1 MKYLRPFSQQGY
13 SFLTKGGGGEVPS
26 VSTIYLFL
34 SSQAAEGTVLKTHT
48 VQSRKHIFKIFHKP
62 RDISLP
68 ISVNGSL
75 SVHSF
80 N

>member
-13 SFLTKGGGGEVPS
+13 SFLTGVGGEVPS

-34 SSQAAEGTVLKTHT
+34 SSQAAKGTVFKTHT
-48 VQSRKHIFKIFHKP
+48 VQSCKPMFRIFHKP
-62 RDISLP
+62 RDISLT
-68 ISVNGSL
+68 ISVNGSF